1 MALCYPRPP
10 TTTNTTTTDP
20 TSSASSSSPHNR
32 SPTTLRPLSAE
43 LSSLSHADGSASL
56 QVGNTHIL
64 CAVHGPMAPRMS
76 KFERYDR
83 GVVSVAFSRGLMV
96 NNTSSGSG
104 GNNVSSFDGVDGSN
118 NNNDNTDQIQQQQ
131 QSNNNS
137 MKSLPISPPP
147 GLGATERELEYTL
160 RDALSSCIILDR
172 YPRCVIQIVIQVVQ
186 ADGSVLGSAV
196 NCAVLALLDAGVAMW
211 GMPVAS
217 TCVVIPRSCYSSSS
231 STTHGG
237 NDADVAMND
246 DGNGNGNDNTIW
258 LDPTAEEEGGVGHAI
273 VVAVTDASNN
283 NVNNKQSDG
292 GIITSYTFGA
302 PLSLNGLLSSM
313 KCMKDTSSVAMV
325 AFMRLAVERKVQ
337 REIQTLW
344 S

>member
-1 MALCYPRPP
+1 
-10 TTTNTTTTDP
+10 
-20 TSSASSSSPHNR
+20 
-32 SPTTLRPLSAE
+32 
-43 LSSLSHADGSASL
+43 
-56 QVGNTHIL
+56 
-64 CAVHGPMAPRMS
+64 MS

-96 NNTSSGSG
+96 NTSSGSGSG

-118 NNNDNTDQIQQQQ
+118 NNNNDNTDQIQQQSQQ
-131 QSNNNS
+131 QSNNNT

-196 NCAVLALLDAGVAMW
+196 NCAVLALLDAGVGMW

-217 TCVVIPRSCYSSSS
+217 TCVVIPRCCYSSSS
-231 STTHGG
+231 SSTMNGG
-237 NDADVAMND
+237 NGNDDVAMND
-246 DGNGNGNDNTIW
+246 GDGNGNGNDNTIW

-283 NVNNKQSDG
+283 NVNNKQSAESAERGGGDDDG

>member
-1 MALCYPRPP
+1 
-10 TTTNTTTTDP
+10 
-20 TSSASSSSPHNR
+20 
-32 SPTTLRPLSAE
+32 
-43 LSSLSHADGSASL
+43 
-56 QVGNTHIL
+56 
-64 CAVHGPMAPRMS
+64 MS

-96 NNTSSGSG
+96 NTSSGGGSGSG

-118 NNNDNTDQIQQQQ
+118 NNNQIQQSQQQQ
-131 QSNNNS
+131 QSNNNNT

-172 YPRCVIQIVIQVVQ
+172 YPRCVLQIVIQVVQ

-196 NCAVLALLDAGVAMW
+196 NCAVLALLDAGVGMW

-217 TCVVIPRSCYSSSS
+217 TCVVIPRCCYSSSS
-231 STTHGG
+231 SSTTMNGG
-237 NDADVAMND
+237 NGNDVAMND
-246 DGNGNGNDNTIW
+246 DGNGNGSDNTIW

-283 NVNNKQSDG
+283 NNVNNKQSAAQGESVERGEDDG
-292 GIITSYTFGA
+292 GVITSYTFGA

>member
-1 MALCYPRPP
+1 
-10 TTTNTTTTDP
+10 
-20 TSSASSSSPHNR
+20 
-32 SPTTLRPLSAE
+32 
-43 LSSLSHADGSASL
+43 
-56 QVGNTHIL
+56 
-64 CAVHGPMAPRMS
+64 
-76 KFERYDR
+76 
-83 GVVSVAFSRGLMV
+83 VAFSRGLMV
-96 NNTSSGSG
+96 NASSGSGSGGG

-118 NNNDNTDQIQQQQ
+118 NNNQIQQSQQQQ
-131 QSNNNS
+131 QSNNNNT

-196 NCAVLALLDAGVAMW
+196 NCAVLALLDAGVGMW

-217 TCVVIPRSCYSSSS
+217 TCVVIPRCCYSSSS
-231 STTHGG
+231 SSTTMNGG
-237 NDADVAMND
+237 NGNDVAMNG
-246 DGNGNGNDNTIW
+246 DGNGNGSDNTIW

-273 VVAVTDASNN
+273 VVAVTDASN
-283 NVNNKQSDG
+283 KSAESGGDDG